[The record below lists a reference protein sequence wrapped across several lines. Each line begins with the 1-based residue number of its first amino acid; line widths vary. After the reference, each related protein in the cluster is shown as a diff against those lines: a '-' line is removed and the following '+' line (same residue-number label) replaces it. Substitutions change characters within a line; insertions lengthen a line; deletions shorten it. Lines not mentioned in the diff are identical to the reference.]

1 MDRPVSFVA
10 SDLACVRGGRAVFA
24 GVSFQVPPGGV
35 LILRGP
41 NGAGKTS
48 LLRLAA
54 GFLAPASGSFAWS
67 DGPIEPDA
75 HRARVTWA
83 GHLDAVKPAF
93 TVAENLSFWIAV
105 GGATTGTGA
114 ALASVGMGALADLP
128 AAYLSAGQR
137 HRLNLARLAASDA
150 PLWLLDEPT
159 AALDDSSVAS
169 LLGLIA
175 AHQQR
180 GGLAVIASHVELAL
194 DNIASL
200 DLGRHAAR

>member
-1 MDRPVSFVA
+1 MSFHA

-35 LILRGP
+35 LVLRGP

-54 GFLAPASGSFAWS
+54 GFLAPASGSFDWG
-67 DGPIEPDA
+67 DVPLGRDA
-75 HRARVTWA
+75 HRARITWA

-93 TVAENLSFWIAV
+93 SVAENLSFWIAV
-105 GGATTGTGA
+105 GGATSGASEALA
-114 ALASVGMGALADLP
+114 ALGLGALADLP

-137 HRLNLARLAASDA
+137 RRLNLARLAASRTL
-150 PLWLLDEPT
+150 LWLLDEPT
-159 AALDDSSVAS
+159 ATLDDDAVTS

-175 AHQQR
+175 DHQKR
-180 GGLAVIASHVELAL
+180 GGMALIASHAQLPL
-194 DNIASL
+194 DNAASL
-200 DLGRHAAR
+200 DLGRHAAP